1 MSNIAIIV
9 AAGEGKRFGG
19 EIPKQFRLLNEMPL
33 LSRTISRFEGAQ
45 LVDEIAVVVSEEHLL
60 YTREKIVQPFG
71 FKKVNR
77 IVAGGASRQESVY
90 RGLKSLPFATSLVAV
105 HDGVRPMVRSSDID
119 RVIALAQ
126 KERAAILARAITET
140 VKRVEGDFIISTLDR
155 ARLYLAET
163 PQAFQYDIIMS
174 AHGQAADK
182 ASASDDATLVE
193 ALGFKVKTVVPEYP
207 NIKVTTARDLDYVKF
222 LLEKENET

>member
-155 ARLYLAET
+155 ARLFLAET